1 MLTTANTT
9 SRNSISS
16 VGSIKDTFVNRK
28 VSINDFLLGKNL
40 GEGKFGTVYQAF
52 DKKSKSLYAL
62 KKVPK
67 SIIKSHWMV
76 DQFIL

>member
-16 VGSIKDTFVNRK
+16 VGSIRETFVNRK
-28 VSINDFLLGKNL
+28 FSVNDFLLGKNL

-52 DKKSKSLYAL
+52 DKKSKSLYSL
-62 KKVPK
+62 KKVTK
-67 SIIKSHWMV
+67 SGIV
-76 DQFIL
+76 TQ

>member
-16 VGSIKDTFVNRK
+16 VGSIKDIFVNKK

>member
-1 MLTTANTT
+1 M
-9 SRNSISS
+9 
-16 VGSIKDTFVNRK
+16 
-28 VSINDFLLGKNL
+28 LGKNL

-52 DKKSKSLYAL
+52 HKLNGCIFAI

-67 SIIKSHWMV
+67 DKIKNHLMI

>member
-1 MLTTANTT
+1 MDCK
-9 SRNSISS
+9 
-16 VGSIKDTFVNRK
+16 IKLSDFV
-28 VSINDFLLGKNL
+28 LGKNL

-52 DKKSKSLYAL
+52 HKLNGCIFAI

-67 SIIKSHWMV
+67 DKIKNHLMI